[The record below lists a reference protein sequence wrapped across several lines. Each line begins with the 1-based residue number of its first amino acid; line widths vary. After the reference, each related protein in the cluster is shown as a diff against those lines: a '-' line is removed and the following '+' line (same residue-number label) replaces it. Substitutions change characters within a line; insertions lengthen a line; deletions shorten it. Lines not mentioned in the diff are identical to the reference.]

1 LGPLNESENNTLK
14 SLIPTN
20 FCLDFE
26 LKDRIILLAS
36 SGYFLRNFKSNEQKL
51 DLLFGFLI
59 RITYNTI
66 NNKENNNKVNS
77 ILDNNH
83 KIKPEKKV
91 LKKTQKN
98 NKTSENKSK
107 EIIAPKEDKS
117 KEIIAPK
124 EDKSKEIIVP
134 KEDKSKEII
143 APKDSLAPQQEYLIK
158 IEEFKNRLLSNQSI
172 ESQNSQQQLND

>member
-117 KEIIAPK
+117 KEII
-124 EDKSKEIIVP
+124 VP